1 MDFINK
7 LKGINM
13 IEKLLD
19 YQIEELL
26 KVKNPSSE
34 EMEMIVKIY
43 IQKMKN
49 DTDIKKLMM
58 TLGREPTEH
67 PKWFNDVDFE

>member
-1 MDFINK
+1 MK
-7 LKGINM
+7 

-19 YQIEELL
+19 YQITELL
-26 KVKNPSSE
+26 KNKNPSIE
-34 EMEMIVKIY
+34 ELELIVKIY
-43 IQKMKN
+43 IQKTKN

-58 TLGREPTEH
+58 TLGRTETEH